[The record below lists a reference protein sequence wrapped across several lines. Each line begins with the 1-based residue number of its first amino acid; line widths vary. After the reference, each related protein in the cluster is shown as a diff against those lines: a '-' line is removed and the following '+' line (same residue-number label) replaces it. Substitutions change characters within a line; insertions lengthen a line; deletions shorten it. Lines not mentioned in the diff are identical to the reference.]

1 MESETRMGVFAHP
14 GSLSSN
20 PACPHDLL
28 STLNRKTSLV
38 FLRDPLVNEPM
49 SSHLLK
55 CMYPLKSEQAPSFF
69 SLITSLFP
77 LTGFCW
83 AGGIC

>member
-1 MESETRMGVFAHP
+1 MESETHLGVFARP

-20 PACPHDLL
+20 LYSPHDL
-28 STLNRKTSLV
+28 STLNRKTSLII
-38 FLRDPLVNEPM
+38 LRDPLVNEPM
-49 SSHLLK
+49 SSHLPK
-55 CMYPLKSEQAPSFF
+55 CMYPLKSEQAPGFF
-69 SLITSLFP
+69 SLIPSLFP